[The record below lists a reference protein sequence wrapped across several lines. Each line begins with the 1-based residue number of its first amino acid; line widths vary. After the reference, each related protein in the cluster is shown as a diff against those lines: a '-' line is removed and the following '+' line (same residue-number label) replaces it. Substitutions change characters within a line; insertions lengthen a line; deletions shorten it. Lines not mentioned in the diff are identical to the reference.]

1 MFKRCGMSTEKQAN
15 GLRPREVTRFYM
27 DSRRYTVGLNQGGTP
42 LTKDTTKVCTP
53 VLVNHTARRRAHVH
67 ARKGDLIT
75 RRRPGEYWT
84 VRAQQQRCRGEGGR
98 GS

>member
-15 GLRPREVTRFYM
+15 GVRPREVTRFCM

-53 VLVNHTARRRAHVH
+53 RSGEPQRDGVHTSTYG
-67 ARKGDLIT
+67 KLI
-75 RRRPGEYWT
+75 
-84 VRAQQQRCRGEGGR
+84 
-98 GS
+98 